1 MASPVLLLPSS
12 DGFDFDDSEAEE
24 GVDQLYSDTEDD
36 GTTPKKSAVKSNRPV
51 GDTILPQQRLENIIQ
66 NDGVTGSLA
75 LSKEALFLVSLAAE
89 EFIKKLARAGRQ
101 QADAGRRNLILYRDM
116 SMATQQYQEFM
127 FLRDTIP
134 CPISIVEALQL
145 REAKELEAIEAD
157 PAMVGAPSVG
167 PSAAPSIVAASATPS
182 AVHSD
187 DQSISFVP
195 KASSK
200 ERTTTNGRSH
210 NGSSSRYEER
220 SSSLQIDDVSQRSA
234 SRTGSIDPVP
244 AASSLRS
251 RRPAGDERLS
261 SKAPSPL
268 PSSSRN
274 NSVGLN
280 GHSHTTTPAPAGED
294 GIKIKQQSPPYD
306 PQRNGNN
313 LLGPGQP
320 PPLAGPASGFL
331 QDTKGPFVRG
341 GQIPG
346 RTIYSQDRPPQ

>member
-1 MASPVLLLPSS
+1 MRAEATRTGGVHKKTCPSRQAASRCRQKEPHPLPRYVYVGLFRPYLRHGAEY
-12 DGFDFDDSEAEE
+12 GF
-24 GVDQLYSDTEDD
+24 
-36 GTTPKKSAVKSNRPV
+36 
-51 GDTILPQQRLENIIQ
+51 
-66 NDGVTGSLA
+66 LA
-75 LSKEALFLVSLAAE
+75 
-89 EFIKKLARAGRQ
+89 
-101 QADAGRRNLILYRDM
+101 
-116 SMATQQYQEFM
+116 MATQQYQEFM
-127 FLRDTIP
+127 FLRGTRYPFVSHLVKWLTVVIDTIP

-145 REAKELEAIEAD
+145 REARELEAIEAD
-157 PAMVGAPSVG
+157 PAMVGAPSIG

-220 SSSLQIDDVSQRSA
+220 SSSLQIDDVSRSA

-280 GHSHTTTPAPAGED
+280 GHSHTTTPAPVGED

-306 PQRNGNN
+306 PPRSNNN